1 MSTQMWEALH
11 VIHEPQGQQSNLSMK
26 KSLNSTEVK
35 EDTNIPT
42 HFNEIQEHFTLFG
55 HIIDGTEF
63 KAVLVASLPQLWEGF
78 MNQQLP

>member
-42 HFNEIQEHFTLFG
+42 HFNEI
-55 HIIDGTEF
+55 
-63 KAVLVASLPQLWEGF
+63 
-78 MNQQLP
+78 